1 VLRDFAMMAA
11 PPPPVLEV
19 RDVSVSFGGVRAL
32 DGVSCE
38 VREGELCGLVGP
50 NGAGKT
56 TLFNCVTRL
65 YQVSYGD
72 IRFLGESIATKR
84 KREIVGLGIARTFQN
99 LGVYG
104 KMSVLDNILVGT
116 HHARPDGFFT
126 PIVNP
131 PRASAEER
139 RAVDWCRRILVDLE
153 LEHLADHAAGDLPYG
168 TLKRLEIA
176 RALAAKPR
184 LLLLDEPA
192 AGLTQGEV
200 VAFGT
205 MLRRIREHFG
215 LTILL
220 VEHNMRLVMSL
231 CERIVVLHLG
241 RKLCEGTAAEVQ
253 RDERVVAAYLG
264 GAVR

>member
-1 VLRDFAMMAA
+1 MMAA
-11 PPPPVLEV
+11 PPPPVLEI

-65 YQVSYGD
+65 YQVSHGD

-84 KREIVGLGIARTFQN
+84 KREIIGLGIARTFQN

-126 PIVNP
+126 PIANP
-131 PRASAEER
+131 LRSAAEER
-139 RAVDWCRRILVDLE
+139 RAIDWCRRILADLQ
-153 LEHLADHAAGDLPYG
+153 LGHLADHLAGDLPYG

-200 VAFGT
+200 VAFGA
-205 MLRRIREHFG
+205 MLRRIRERFG
-215 LTILL
+215 VTILL

-264 GAVR
+264 GAVK